1 MTHPQRSMTLS
12 GVVVGTLVGASFVA
26 GTMVGDPRTATASQG
41 AYPVVVN
48 GRFQPPVVAIPK
60 DGVAIIG
67 ASDDL
72 YYLVQQDGTTAILT
86 GLRRE
91 DQCWRRDDER

>member
-1 MTHPQRSMTLS
+1 MSQRSMTLS
-12 GVVVGTLVGASFVA
+12 GVVVGTLVGGSFVA
-26 GTMVGDPRTATASQG
+26 GTLVGGPRAATASQS

-48 GRFQPPVVAIPK
+48 ERTQPPVIAIPK
-60 DGVAIIG
+60 DGLAIIG

-72 YYLVQQDGTTAILT
+72 YYLVQSDGTTAVLT

-91 DQCWRRDDER
+91 DLCWRRADER